1 MRLVDLDVE
10 LFRARLGDSAHFHA
24 YQLAGEVGNR
34 SRIELVSRL
43 STDSDGIAESLG
55 LKASPRVELNEILW
69 ALEARISERT
79 LLSFDAPA

>member
-1 MRLVDLDVE
+1 
-10 LFRARLGDSAHFHA
+10 
-24 YQLAGEVGNR
+24 
-34 SRIELVSRL
+34 L

-55 LKASPRVELNEILW
+55 LKASPRVELNEILR